1 MVLGGE
7 KRMEKRRGYEG
18 YDDKMV
24 VEVDVV
30 RWDVIESNR
39 K

>member
-7 KRMEKRRGYEG
+7 KRMEKRWGYEG